1 MVPIALSPETL
12 QGILPAAGIGFLI
25 ALFCPMV
32 ALLLYFQSRPPS
44 APLPFKS
51 KSEIMASVGVPL
63 AMKSK
68 AFPSTGSKIF
78 HPLEH
83 KAFVIPK
90 TSNLL
95 DESTETFEFPTLQ
108 PVR

>member
-1 MVPIALSPETL
+1 MVSIALSPETL
-12 QGILPAAGIGFLI
+12 QGILPTPGIGFLI
-25 ALFCPMV
+25 ALFCPII
-32 ALLLYFQSRPPS
+32 ALLLYFQSRPS
-44 APLPFKS
+44 YAPLPSKS

-63 AMKSK
+63 AMKSE

-78 HPLEH
+78 LPLEH
-83 KAFVIPK
+83 KAFEISK

-95 DESTETFEFPTLQ
+95 DEFPETFEFPTLQ